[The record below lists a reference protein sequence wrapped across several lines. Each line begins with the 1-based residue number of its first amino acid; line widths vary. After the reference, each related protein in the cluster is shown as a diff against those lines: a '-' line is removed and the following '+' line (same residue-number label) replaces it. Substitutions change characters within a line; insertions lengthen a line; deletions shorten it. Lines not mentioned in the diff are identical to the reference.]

1 MTVALLDGDIYIYR
15 SAAASENESLEIA
28 QARMNDQI
36 QATLDLVG
44 ATSYRFFIS
53 GDENF
58 RYKVNPD
65 YKGNRKDTVDPKWRN
80 ALKEYALLNWNG
92 EVTHGIEA
100 DDALGIAQSD
110 GTIICSI
117 DKDLH
122 QISGDHYSF
131 EISGRTVK
139 GEPWVREESFTNI
152 SPIDGMQFFY
162 KQLLIGDRADNIFG
176 VNRVGKVGAAKHID
190 HLTDSNEMFVTVRRL
205 YDDDERMLMN
215 ARCLHIFQKEDD
227 DWLDSKWGQ
236 VLTNALDLRKELGT
250 SLNIRTFR

>member
-1 MTVALLDGDIYIYR
+1 MAIGLLDGDIYLYR
-15 SAAASENESLEIA
+15 CAAASENDPLEIA
-28 QARMNDQI
+28 QARMNNMI
-36 QATLDLVG
+36 QETLDRIG

-58 RYKVNPD
+58 RYKVNPE
-65 YKGNRKDTVDPKWRN
+65 YKANRRETVDPRWRN
-80 ALKEYALLNWNG
+80 ALKEYAILNWNG

-100 DDALGIAQSD
+100 DDALGIAQGV
-110 GTIICSI
+110 GTVICSI

-139 GEPWVREESFTNI
+139 GEPWVRAESYRTI
-152 SPIDGMQFFY
+152 SPIEGLQFFY

-176 VNRVGKVGAAKHID
+176 VTRIGAVGASKYVD
-190 HLTDSNEMFVTVRRL
+190 HLTDPDEMFEVVRNL
-205 YDDDERMLMN
+205 YNDDERMLMN

-227 DWLDSKWGQ
+227 FWEDTVWGQ
-236 VLTNALDLRKELGT
+236 ALTNDLLLKKESET
-250 SLNIRTFR
+250 SFD